1 MVSRR
6 LFIGSTL
13 AAFAPAL
20 ARPSR
25 DIGVQLYSVRD
36 LVLAHPEKTLRALAA
51 MGYRTVEMIRSQV
64 VPLAPYLKAADLRP
78 VSLHFETPIITQ
90 NWDAWK
96 HADMPPVEPHVTFDE
111 VISLARD
118 HGFEYLVFNYL
129 TPEERLDLDFYREL
143 AEKLNVAAERC
154 RSAGLRFCYHNHDFE
169 FEPKG
174 GGRPIDSLLAHLD
187 RNLVRLEVD
196 IFWVSVAGVS
206 AVEFLRENTG
216 RVELLHLKDR
226 APGTA
231 RHYEIATVPE
241 SAYREV
247 GNGDLPIPEIL
258 DAAAAAGVQHY
269 FVEQDFSPDPLQS
282 LRESYRYLRKIGF

>member
-1 MVSRR
+1 MITRR
-6 LFIGSTL
+6 TFIGSSL
-13 AAFAPAL
+13 VAFAPAF
-20 ARPSR
+20 AQTPRS
-25 DIGVQLYSVRD
+25 IGVQLYSVRD
-36 LVLAHPEKTLRALAA
+36 LVVAQPEKTVHAIAA
-51 MGYRTVEMIRSQV
+51 MGYRELEMIRSQV
-64 VPLAPYLKAADLRP
+64 LPVAPYLKSAQLQP

-96 HADMPPVEPHVTFDE
+96 RADMPPVEPHVTFDQ

-143 AEKLNVAAERC
+143 AEKLNVAADRC

-169 FEPKG
+169 FEPKT
-174 GGRPIDSLLAHLD
+174 GGRPIDALLAHLD
-187 RNLVRLEVD
+187 RNLVQLEVD

-206 AVEFLRENTG
+206 AAQFLRENAG
-216 RVELLHLKDR
+216 RVELLHVKDR

-231 RHYEIATVPE
+231 RHYEIATVPQ

-258 DAAAAAGVQHY
+258 AAAAAAGVRHY
-269 FVEQDFSPDPLQS
+269 FVEQDFSPDPLRS
-282 LRESYRYLRKIGF
+282 LRERYRYLRKIGF

>member
-1 MVSRR
+1 MITRR
-6 LFIGSTL
+6 LLIGSTL
-13 AAFAPAL
+13 AAFTPAF
-20 ARPSR
+20 ARANHTM
-25 DIGVQLYSVRD
+25 GVQLFSVRD
-36 LVLAHPEKTLRALAA
+36 LLLAQPEKTVRAIAA
-51 MGYRTVEMIRSQV
+51 MGYREVEMIRSQV
-64 VPLAPYLKAADLRP
+64 VPVAPYLKSTGLRP

-96 HADMPPVEPHVTFDE
+96 HAEMPPVSPDVTFDQ

-118 HGFEYLVFNYL
+118 HGFKYLVFNYL
-129 TPEERLDLDFYREL
+129 TPEERLDLDFYRQL
-143 AEKLNVAAERC
+143 AEKLNVVAERC

-169 FEPKG
+169 FEPKT
-174 GGRPIDSLLAHLD
+174 GGRPIDALLAHLD

-196 IFWVSVAGVS
+196 IFWVSMAGVS
-206 AVEFLRENTG
+206 AAEFLHENAG
-216 RVELLHLKDR
+216 RVELLHVKGR
-226 APGTA
+226 APGTP

-269 FVEQDFSPDPLQS
+269 FVEQDFSPDPLRS